1 MSLSFYRQFLFQ
13 SKGSYHIYIGEGYS
27 GSVAP
32 QQHEFYHCTY
42 ITEGQILEN
51 QFGKEFLQSAGECFF
66 TPAGTNHSLY
76 IFENTKYFCLS
87 FSKSI
92 ADILFSYFQNLRRDF
107 SNLPPIIK
115 LTENMQNRL
124 CLCLRCLLDE
134 QEYDS
139 ASAFGTGQFLTISA
153 LIIILRDSYS
163 ACFPP
168 IPFPTNTKETY
179 AAQIQRCLQ
188 HIDTNF
194 DHPLTVDELVQISML
209 SKSTFY
215 KAFEQYTGMSAK
227 QYLAETRI
235 KKAIQL
241 MSISHIPL
249 NEIARRVGYD
259 DFSTFYRNFIRIKGV
274 SPAQYRNDFVLPAL
288 QQE

>member
-1 MSLSFYRQFLFQ
+1 
-13 SKGSYHIYIGEGYS
+13 
-27 GSVAP
+27 
-32 QQHEFYHCTY
+32 
-42 ITEGQILEN
+42 
-51 QFGKEFLQSAGECFF
+51 
-66 TPAGTNHSLY
+66 
-76 IFENTKYFCLS
+76 
-87 FSKSI
+87 
-92 ADILFSYFQNLRRDF
+92 
-107 SNLPPIIK
+107 
-115 LTENMQNRL
+115 MQNRL

-134 QEYDS
+134 QEYAS
-139 ASAFGTGQFLTISA
+139 ASAFGTGHFLTISA